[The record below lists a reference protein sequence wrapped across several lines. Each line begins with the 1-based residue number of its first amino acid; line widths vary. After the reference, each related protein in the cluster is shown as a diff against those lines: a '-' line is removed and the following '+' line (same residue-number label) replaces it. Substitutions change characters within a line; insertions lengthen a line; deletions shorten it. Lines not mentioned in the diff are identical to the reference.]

1 MKTAIRP
8 TPEDDLLAEL
18 TDIAY
23 RALLR
28 QGLQRP
34 FVEVELEL
42 WEDIRDA
49 YRNVEA
55 RYVRTPE
62 SALCIV

>member
-1 MKTAIRP
+1 MNAAPLPRLG
-8 TPEDDLLAEL
+8 DDEFVAEL

-28 QGLQRP
+28 QGLTRP

-42 WEDIRDA
+42 WSEIRQA
-49 YRNVEA
+49 YQLPDRSTIRRALA
-55 RYVRTPE
+55 R
-62 SALCIV
+62 

>member
-1 MKTAIRP
+1 MNAAPLPRLSND
-8 TPEDDLLAEL
+8 EFVAEL

-28 QGLQRP
+28 QGLTRP

-42 WEDIRDA
+42 WREIEQAYQLSDRFTIRRA
-49 YRNVEA
+49 LA
-55 RYVRTPE
+55 R
-62 SALCIV
+62 